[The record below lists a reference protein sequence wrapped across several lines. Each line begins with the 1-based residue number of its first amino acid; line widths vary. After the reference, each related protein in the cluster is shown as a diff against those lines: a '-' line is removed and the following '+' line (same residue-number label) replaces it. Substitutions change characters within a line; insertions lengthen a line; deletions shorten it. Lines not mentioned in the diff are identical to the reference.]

1 MLNNPIEI
9 TEDDIATTIS
19 LISGVSVEKVNKD
32 ETSKLLAME
41 DKLKHIVVGQDKAV
55 EKVSKAIKRARVGL
69 KDPNRPISSF
79 MFVGPTGVGKTL
91 LAKELAKY
99 LFDSE
104 DNFIRIDMSE
114 YMEKY
119 SVSKLIGSPP
129 GYVGYEQAG
138 QLTEKVRHHPYSIV
152 LFDEI
157 EKAHE
162 DVYNLLL
169 QILDEGQLTDSAG
182 RKIDFK
188 NTVIIMTSNVGSRKL
203 KDFGTGVGF
212 STNAV
217 MENQNMAE
225 QNIIDK
231 DLKQTFAPEF
241 LNRIDE
247 MIYFNSL
254 TNEQLIQIV
263 DLELNKLR
271 KRIEAIS
278 LNLEVKK
285 SVKEYIISTITNL
298 SYGARPIRRAI
309 QNLIEDKL
317 SDILLNN
324 QEEKKTKILI
334 SLNKEKEIEIKLK

>member
-1 MLNNPIEI
+1 
-9 TEDDIATTIS
+9 
-19 LISGVSVEKVNKD
+19 
-32 ETSKLLAME
+32 
-41 DKLKHIVVGQDKAV
+41 
-55 EKVSKAIKRARVGL
+55 
-69 KDPNRPISSF
+69 
-79 MFVGPTGVGKTL
+79 
-91 LAKELAKY
+91 
-99 LFDSE
+99 
-104 DNFIRIDMSE
+104 
-114 YMEKY
+114 
-119 SVSKLIGSPP
+119 
-129 GYVGYEQAG
+129 
-138 QLTEKVRHHPYSIV
+138 
-152 LFDEI
+152 
-157 EKAHE
+157 
-162 DVYNLLL
+162 
-169 QILDEGQLTDSAG
+169 
-182 RKIDFK
+182 
-188 NTVIIMTSNVGSRKL
+188 
-203 KDFGTGVGF
+203 
-212 STNAV
+212 
-217 MENQNMAE
+217 MAE